1 MATLKDV
8 AQRSGVSL
16 STVSIVARGQGEAR
30 KISEATQERV
40 REAMRE
46 LGYVPNAAA
55 RSLRGGAA
63 RQTLALFWAD
73 DYREP
78 MLARFLGGLH
88 AAIEKRGL
96 EWDVA
101 VVSYRAGR
109 LSEVSSL
116 AGAPTFDM
124 AVVANAEAADLE
136 FLASKPPLV
145 PVVLYNRRLGGVGS
159 VAVDDAEVGRLAARL
174 VMESA
179 AARGA
184 GPADAGEALCLS
196 SPSAFSGA
204 RAREEAFVA
213 ALAEAGIRSR
223 RAVVPQVSADA
234 GFDALSA
241 PGALDGVSWVFAPG
255 DNVAMGALHALHAL
269 GVEVPSQVGVVAVG
283 TGVREY
289 AEHSFPPLT
298 CVEIP
303 MEEMAAGCVDLL
315 RARSD
320 EERRAEPKVA
330 GRASL

>member
-55 RSLRGGAA
+55 RTLRGGTG

-73 DYREP
+73 DYRES

-88 AAIEKRGL
+88 AAIEERRL

-101 VVSYRAGR
+101 VVSYHAGK
-109 LSEVSSL
+109 LSGASSL
-116 AGAPTFDM
+116 AGTPTFDL
-124 AVVANAEAADLE
+124 AVIANAEASDLE
-136 FLASKPPLV
+136 FIAEKPPLV
-145 PVVLYNRRLGGVGS
+145 PVVLYNRRLDGVGS
-159 VAVDDAEVGRLAARL
+159 VAVDDAEVGRLAAQL
-174 VMESA
+174 VIDSA

-184 GPADAGEALCLS
+184 TGEALCLT
-196 SPSAFSGA
+196 SPAAFGGS
-204 RAREEAFVA
+204 RVREETFIDS
-213 ALAEAGIRSR
+213 LAEKGIHVR
-223 RAVVPQVSADA
+223 RAVVSQVSADA
-234 GFDALSA
+234 GFEAVASLPS
-241 PGALDGVSWVFAPG
+241 LDDLCWVFAPG
-255 DNVAMGALHALHAL
+255 DNVAMGALHALHAR
-269 GVEVPSQVGVVAVG
+269 GVDVPSRVGVLAVG

-303 MEEMAAGCVDLL
+303 MEQMAADCVDLL
-315 RARSD
+315 RTRSTQ
-320 EERRAEPKVA
+320 ERRAEPKVA
-330 GRASL
+330 RRASL